1 LRGTYL
7 ELARAAGFAEE
18 SISYPYLW
26 WSRADLGILERWFG
40 VAPPHDLEETLLNLV
55 SVKLPSPIA

>member
-1 LRGTYL
+1 LRGSVPR
-7 ELARAAGFAEE
+7 ARARCRLAEE